1 MDKNLRLI
9 ILLLALFCKSVL
21 MSFWDCKPPGDRKC
35 KFLNGY
41 ERPQWVTC
49 RSESDIKMSSNFEY
63 DCGLIADYCYYQ
75 CMLEKYDKEKGPVFG
90 DCECSTTTLP
100 DWCFSLSKVNCSW
113 YSHCFKQRHPCR
125 SNHYNGYAVEF
136 AEKLCYTVLNKVTS
150 TALDWKYA
158 VQQCLE
164 EKLLPILDITT
175 SCEQIR
181 ESAVQTQELCFT
193 EPYQGGHSICDLDL
207 EDWTKVFWAIKGRF
221 VDSTI
226 PSLKNMIDVTI
237 KCPGSVLQDVLNF
250 ESDSTE
256 SGMRLIKITL
266 QRTMMRKRSVSS
278 EYGETANN
286 LVQQLAQ
293 HQRWVSIGV
302 LWFSFV
308 STSQDIS
315 EISINILLASEAMYH
330 TDAFFPPNA
339 DMNKTVH
346 DLADAL
352 SNKQVPLNV
361 ERYMRVTEFRICLD
375 FGCHETYGNVR
386 IIDNGHTNRAAVMPL
401 YVFLASIM
409 FCLSLII

>member
-1 MDKNLRLI
+1 M
-9 ILLLALFCKSVL
+9 
-21 MSFWDCKPPGDRKC
+21 
-35 KFLNGY
+35 
-41 ERPQWVTC
+41 
-49 RSESDIKMSSNFEY
+49 
-63 DCGLIADYCYYQ
+63 
-75 CMLEKYDKEKGPVFG
+75 
-90 DCECSTTTLP
+90 
-100 DWCFSLSKVNCSW
+100 
-113 YSHCFKQRHPCR
+113 
-125 SNHYNGYAVEF
+125 
-136 AEKLCYTVLNKVTS
+136 
-150 TALDWKYA
+150 
-158 VQQCLE
+158 E

-352 SNKQVPLNV
+352 SNKQIPLNV

-375 FGCHETYGNVR
+375 FDCHETYGNVR